1 MVDYCKERKIAL
13 TGHTTLGGAVMSS
26 KTFSV
31 ETVKDIASKHKRS
44 PAAVLQRWSIQNQV
58 AKKDHTHVRACAH
71 THTHTHT
78 APVDSESGCQTKRVR
93 ARARAH
99 THTSLR
105 RQRAV
110 RASV

>member
-71 THTHTHT
+71 THTHTQRRSIQNQV
-78 APVDSESGCQTKRVR
+78 AKQNACVR
-93 ARARAH
+93 ARAR

>member
-1 MVDYCKERKIAL
+1 MVDYCREHKIAL

-31 ETVKDIASKHKRS
+31 ETVKEIASKHKRS

-58 AKKDHTHVRACAH
+58 AKH

-78 APVDSESGCQTKRVR
+78 HTQRWSIQNQVAKQN
-93 ARARAH
+93 AH
-99 THTSLR
+99 TNSHNTHKSLR
-105 RQRAV
+105 RRRAV